1 MNWQEFTALLALA
14 TAMSFTPGPNTTLS
28 TALAANHGLRHALPF
43 VFSVPVGWALLLL
56 LCAFGLG
63 ALVLAIPALAN
74 GIKLLGVTYLLWL
87 AWMLARTRPAQVSG
101 TPLTPHWRPM
111 RLFWQGVALQFV
123 NIKAW
128 MLALAIVSGWVAG
141 RPQFIERL
149 AVVLPVMVVYAL
161 ASNLTYAVAGSVL
174 RAWLAGPCGTGVRLV
189 WFNRTMAVVLLLTAM
204 GIVAL

>member
-28 TALAANHGLRHALPF
+28 TALAANQGLRHALPF
-43 VFSVPVGWALLLL
+43 VFAVPVGWAALLL

-63 ALVLAIPALAN
+63 ALILAIPALAN
-74 GIKLLGVTYLLWL
+74 AIKLVGVVYLLWL
-87 AWMLARTRPAQVSG
+87 VWMLARTRPAQTSSA
-101 TPLTPHWRPM
+101 PSAPHWRPM
-111 RLFWQGVALQFV
+111 RLFLQGVALQFV

-141 RPQFIERL
+141 RPQFVERL
-149 AVVLPVMVVYAL
+149 TVVLPVMMAYAL
-161 ASNLTYAVAGSVL
+161 ASNMTYAVAGSVL
-174 RAWLAGPCGTGVRLV
+174 RAWLAGPQGSGGRLM
-189 WFNRTMAVVLLLTAM
+189 WFNRSMAVVLLATVI

>member
-1 MNWQEFTALLALA
+1 MNWHEFTALLALA

-43 VFSVPVGWALLLL
+43 VFAVPVGWAALLL

-63 ALVLAIPALAN
+63 ALILAIPALAN
-74 GIKLLGVTYLLWL
+74 AIKLVGVVYLLWL
-87 AWMLARTRPAQVSG
+87 VWMLARTRPAQTSSA
-101 TPLTPHWRPM
+101 PFAPHWRPM

-141 RPQFIERL
+141 RPQFVERL
-149 AVVLPVMVVYAL
+149 TVVLPVMVVYAL

-174 RAWLAGPCGTGVRLV
+174 RAWLAGPHGTGARLV
-189 WFNRTMAVVLLLTAM
+189 WFNRSMAVVLLITATGM
-204 GIVAL
+204 LLL